1 MSLRRRLF
9 LPVVTA
15 LLPIIAIE
23 AYNQVELH
31 ATREREVQK
40 SAVDQARRVAAEQAR
55 IVDGMRNVLST
66 LTVLKSVRTH
76 ESARCNGLFGAI
88 LPKFE
93 GFESLV
99 ATRADGTPF
108 CAARA
113 TGSKAS
119 GPAPSVGDRPFFK
132 EATKE
137 RALAVGGYAR
147 AYGSGVPVMHI
158 AVPYFDYGNHLRG
171 VVYVGYSLATLAKH
185 LNQSQQVKGETLS
198 VIDRNGIV
206 LVRQPGGNN
215 DIGHPVSQKVR
226 ARLAKANAPF
236 HVTARSPGDG
246 VTRVYGVI
254 PPTLNAGGFSIR
266 IGLNRDAAFAS
277 LNRANTLQ
285 LLVIGV
291 GTLLAFLLAWLIG
304 LHLVRT
310 PIEGLLDTTR
320 RWRLGDLSARTGLSG
335 PTELGQLGEAFDAMA
350 AGLQRA
356 IQVKDMLLREL
367 NHRVMNSLQ
376 TISALF
382 TMQARALDDP
392 DARAQFSDAVSRINS
407 IALAYR
413 RMHAAEGAETIDLA
427 EFLTEL
433 CTDIGNSLMP
443 EGSPCRVESE
453 PLLLGS
459 QEANSLALIVN
470 ELLTNAIK
478 YGNKGSPIDVTLV
491 KADDAYRLSIRNEG
505 TLPPDYDQENQS
517 GFGIR
522 MVRMLADRMGGGL
535 EVASTAGYTEFSVT
549 FTPPPSGSSQAAVA
563 QDPTQPDDD
572 ATEDKAP
579 PNGQLLA

>member
-31 ATREREVQK
+31 ATREREVQR
-40 SAVDQARRVAAEQAR
+40 SAVDQARRVAAEQER
-55 IVDGMRNVLST
+55 IVDGVRNVLST
-66 LTVLKSVRTH
+66 LAVLKSVRMQ
-76 ESARCNGLFGAI
+76 EPARCHGLFAAI
-88 LPKFE
+88 LPTFE

-113 TGSKAS
+113 GETKAS
-119 GPAPSVGDRPFFK
+119 SAPPSVGNRPFFK
-132 EATKE
+132 EAMKE
-137 RALAVGGYAR
+137 RTLAVGGYAR
-147 AYGSGVPVMHI
+147 AFGSGRPIFHI
-158 AVPYFDYGNHLRG
+158 AVPYFDYGNRLRG
-171 VVYVGYSLATLAKH
+171 VVYVDYSLKTLATH
-185 LNQSQQVKGETLS
+185 LAQSQQVKGETLS
-198 VIDRNGIV
+198 VIDRNGTI
-206 LVRQPGGNN
+206 LVRQPGRGD
-215 DIGHPVSQKVR
+215 DIGHPVSHEIL
-226 ARLAKANAPF
+226 ARLAKANAPYDI
-236 HVTARSPGDG
+236 VARSPRDN

-266 IGLNRDAAFAS
+266 IGLNRNAAFAS
-277 LNRANTLQ
+277 LNNANTRQ
-285 LLVIGV
+285 FLVIGG

-304 LHLVRT
+304 LRLVRA
-310 PIEGLLDTTR
+310 PIEGLLETTR
-320 RWRLGDLSARTGLSG
+320 RWRLGDMAARTGLSG
-335 PTELGQLGEAFDAMA
+335 PTEFGQLGEAFDAMA
-350 AGLQRA
+350 ADLQQA

-382 TMQARALDDP
+382 NLQARTLDDP
-392 DARAQFSDAVSRINS
+392 DARSQFSDAVNRINS

-413 RMHAAEGAETIDLA
+413 RMHVADGAETIDFA

-433 CTDIGNSLMP
+433 CADIGNSLMP

-459 QEANSLALIVN
+459 QQASSLALIVN

-478 YGNKGSPIDVTLV
+478 YGRKGSPIDVTLTE
-491 KADDAYRLSIRNEG
+491 AGDSYRLSIRNEG
-505 TLPPDYDQENQS
+505 TLPANYELENHS

-522 MVRMLADRMGGGL
+522 MVKMLAERLNGGL
-535 EVASTAGYTEFSVT
+535 EVSSTAGHTEFSVT
-549 FTPPPSGSSQAAVA
+549 FAPAPPGPVQAAA
-563 QDPTQPDDD
+563 ADDQPAASGHD
-572 ATEDKAP
+572 ASS
-579 PNGQLLA
+579 NGPLPA

>member
-23 AYNQVELH
+23 AYNQIELH

-40 SAVDQARRVAAEQAR
+40 SAVDQARRVAAEQER
-55 IVDGMRNVLST
+55 IVDGVRNVLST
-66 LTVLKSVRTH
+66 LTVLKSVRAQ
-76 ESARCNGLFGAI
+76 EPARCNGLFAAI
-88 LPKFE
+88 LPTFE

-119 GPAPSVGDRPFFK
+119 GPAPSVGDRSFFK

-147 AYGSGVPVMHI
+147 AFGSGIPVMHI

-171 VVYVGYSLATLAKH
+171 VVYVGYKLATLAKH
-185 LNQSQQVKGETLS
+185 LSQSQQVKGETLS
-198 VIDRNGIV
+198 VIDRSGTI
-206 LVRQPGGNN
+206 LVQEPGQAG
-215 DIGHPVSQKVR
+215 DVGHPVSNDIQ

-236 HVTARSPGDG
+236 HVVARSPRDG

-266 IGLNRDAAFAS
+266 IGLNREAAFAS
-277 LNRANTLQ
+277 LNSANTRQ
-285 LLVIGV
+285 FLVIAG

-304 LHLVRT
+304 LHLVRA
-310 PIEGLLDTTR
+310 PIEGLLETTR
-320 RWRLGDLSARTGLSG
+320 RWRHGDLSARTGLSG

-350 AGLQRA
+350 GDLQQA

-382 TMQARALDDP
+382 SLQARSLNDP
-392 DARAQFSDAVSRINS
+392 DAHSQFSDAVSRINS

-413 RMHAAEGAETIDLA
+413 RMHASEGAETIDLA

-433 CTDIGNSLMP
+433 CADIGNSLMP
-443 EGSPCRVESE
+443 EGNACRVESE
-453 PLLLGS
+453 SLLLGS
-459 QEANSLALIVN
+459 QEASSLALIVN

-478 YGNKGSPIDVTLV
+478 YGRKGSPIDVTLAKV
-491 KADDAYRLSIRNEG
+491 DGAYRLSIRNEG
-505 TLPPDYDQENQS
+505 TLPSDYNIEDQS

-522 MVRMLADRMGGGL
+522 MVRMLADRMGGWL

-549 FTPPPSGSSQAAVA
+549 FKPPPSGSSQAAVSKVR
-563 QDPTQPDDD
+563 THPDDD
-572 ATEDKAP
+572 ATVDKVP
-579 PNGQLLA
+579 SNGQLPA